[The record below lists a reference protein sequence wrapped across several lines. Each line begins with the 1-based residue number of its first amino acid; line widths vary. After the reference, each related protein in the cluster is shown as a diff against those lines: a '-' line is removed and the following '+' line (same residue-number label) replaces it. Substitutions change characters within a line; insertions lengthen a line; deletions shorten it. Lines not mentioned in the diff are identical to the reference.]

1 MEFNQLNFEF
11 NREHPVNTRLFQLDF
26 SNGYLIR
33 DSTRYED
40 LNECPYVHKWSAFIP
55 RSILLTRRGTPEH
68 TQAPKS
74 YIERVKD
81 RLSKRK
87 SAQSSGTGDDETFD
101 WRDMIHQSREVQKK
115 IGDFGTRP
123 RNEDDIAHKPT
134 CKYYRGNGESSS
146 KQAEVSIK
154 ISFKSPIF

>member
-1 MEFNQLNFEF
+1 M
-11 NREHPVNTRLFQLDF
+11 
-26 SNGYLIR
+26 
-33 DSTRYED
+33 
-40 LNECPYVHKWSAFIP
+40 
-55 RSILLTRRGTPEH
+55 LTRRGTPEH

-123 RNEDDIAHKPT
+123 RDEDDIAHKPT